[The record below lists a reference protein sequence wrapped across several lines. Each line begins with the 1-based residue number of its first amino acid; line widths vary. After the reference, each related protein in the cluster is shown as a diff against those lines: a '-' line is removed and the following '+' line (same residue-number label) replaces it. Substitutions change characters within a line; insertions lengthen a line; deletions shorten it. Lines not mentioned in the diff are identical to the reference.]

1 MLLYAEY
8 PFIYHLNLAKSNV
21 ITVCHTSLF
30 IGILS
35 SVAGILNLFIYIQ
48 GIEYYGSFPQVRGWL
63 CKCQADA
70 NYARPLHF
78 QHLGRCTGQFNLIPL
93 GKQFVGTRHH
103 QPGNR
108 IHVIGLQLELEA
120 LVNRFNGG
128 VA

>member
-78 QHLGRCTGQFNLIPL
+78 Q
-93 GKQFVGTRHH
+93 RHH